1 MKLIKYLKPY
11 WFIAL
16 MTPLFM
22 VIEVVVDLIQPK
34 LMSKI
39 VDEGVLAGN
48 MELIITTGITMM
60 LFVILG
66 GIGGIG
72 SAAFSSATSQSFAM
86 DLRNDVFKKTMHLSF
101 QQTDKFTTGSLVTR
115 LTNDITMVQNLVNQI
130 LRMMVRTGMLF
141 VGGIVMVLS
150 LNVKFGLVLA
160 AVLPLQALGT
170 YIVLKKGSPLFKV
183 VQKKLDKV
191 NAVVQENVSGARVV
205 KAYTREDHEKERF
218 YSANE
223 DLIGVTMRVQKLMA
237 TAMPLL
243 SILMNITVLLI
254 IYMGGLQ
261 VQARQMQVGEVMA
274 AVTYISQI
282 LHGVMMF
289 SMMFQVFS
297 RASASASRLIEVL
310 ETEPVIHNGSLSLST
325 EQKEKGTVRFENAS
339 FHYPNTT
346 GRPVLQG
353 INLEVRPGEMV
364 AVLGATGSGKSSM
377 VNLVPRFYDTTEGRV
392 LVDGVDVKEYSL
404 DGLREKVG
412 MVLQTSELFAGTIL
426 DNIRWGNENAT
437 EEEVI
442 EAAKIAQADEFIQ
455 SFPDG
460 YQTQITQKGA
470 SLSGGQKQR
479 LSIAR
484 AILKKPEI
492 LIFDDSTS
500 ALDLGTEARLQK
512 AMRQS
517 LKGTTVI
524 MIAQRVASV
533 MGADRIAV
541 IENGTIADC
550 GSHYELLE
558 RSPLY
563 QDIYNSQIRKGEV
576 GNE

>member
-48 MELIITTGITMM
+48 MELIVSTGIVM
-60 LFVILG
+60 LLLVVLG

-86 DLRNDVFKKTMHLSF
+86 DLRNDVFKRTMHLSF

-141 VGGIVMVLS
+141 VGGIFMVLS

-170 YIVLKKGSPLFKV
+170 YIVLKKGGPLFKV

-205 KAYTREDHEKERF
+205 KAYTREDHEKGRF
-218 YSANE
+218 HEANE
-223 DLIGVTMRVQKLMA
+223 DLIDITMRVQKLMA

-243 SILMNITVLLI
+243 SILMNATVLAI

-310 ETEPVIHNGSLSLST
+310 ETEP
-325 EQKEKGTVRFENAS
+325 
-339 FHYPNTT
+339 P
-346 GRPVLQG
+346 PC
-353 INLEVRPGEMV
+353 
-364 AVLGATGSGKSSM
+364 
-377 VNLVPRFYDTTEGRV
+377 PRAE
-392 LVDGVDVKEYSL
+392 
-404 DGLREKVG
+404 
-412 MVLQTSELFAGTIL
+412 
-426 DNIRWGNENAT
+426 
-437 EEEVI
+437 
-442 EAAKIAQADEFIQ
+442 EAA
-455 SFPDG
+455 
-460 YQTQITQKGA
+460 
-470 SLSGGQKQR
+470 
-479 LSIAR
+479 
-484 AILKKPEI
+484 
-492 LIFDDSTS
+492 S
-500 ALDLGTEARLQK
+500 AL
-512 AMRQS
+512 
-517 LKGTTVI
+517 
-524 MIAQRVASV
+524 
-533 MGADRIAV
+533 
-541 IENGTIADC
+541 
-550 GSHYELLE
+550 
-558 RSPLY
+558 
-563 QDIYNSQIRKGEV
+563 
-576 GNE
+576 

>member
-39 VDEGVLAGN
+39 VDDGVLAGN

-141 VGGIVMVLS
+141 IGGVVMVLS

-205 KAYTREDHEKERF
+205 KAYTREEHEKERF

-223 DLIGVTMRVQKLMA
+223 DLIGITMRVQKLMA

-243 SILMNITVLLI
+243 SILMNVTVLLI

-310 ETEPVIHNGSLSLST
+310 ETEPAIHDGNRSLPP
-325 EQKEKGTVRFENAS
+325 EQKEKGTVCFENAS

-364 AVLGATGSGKSSM
+364 AVLGATGSGKSSL

-392 LVDGVDVKEYSL
+392 LVDGVDVKEYTL

-426 DNIRWGNENAT
+426 DNIRWGNESAT

-442 EAAKIAQADEFIQ
+442 AAAKIAQADEFIQ

-541 IENGTIADC
+541 IENGAIADC

>member
-39 VDEGVLAGN
+39 VDDGVLAGN

-141 VGGIVMVLS
+141 VGGVVMVLS

-205 KAYTREDHEKERF
+205 KAYTREEHEKERF

-223 DLIGVTMRVQKLMA
+223 DLIGITMRVQKLMA

-243 SILMNITVLLI
+243 SILMNVTVLLI

-310 ETEPVIHNGSLSLST
+310 ETEPAIHDGNRSLPP
-325 EQKEKGTVRFENAS
+325 EQKEKGTVCFENAS

-364 AVLGATGSGKSSM
+364 AVLGATGSGKSSL

-392 LVDGVDVKEYSL
+392 LVDGVDVKEYTL

-426 DNIRWGNENAT
+426 DNIRWGNEDAT

-442 EAAKIAQADEFIQ
+442 AAAKIAQADEFIQ

-541 IENGTIADC
+541 IENGAIADC

>member
-48 MELIITTGITMM
+48 MELIVSTGIVM
-60 LFVILG
+60 LLLVVLG

-86 DLRNDVFKKTMHLSF
+86 DLRNDVFKRTMHLSF

-141 VGGIVMVLS
+141 VGGIFMVLS

-170 YIVLKKGSPLFKV
+170 YIVLKKGGPLFKV

-205 KAYTREDHEKERF
+205 KAYTREDHEKGRF
-218 YSANE
+218 HEANE
-223 DLIGVTMRVQKLMA
+223 DLIDITMRVQKLMA

-243 SILMNITVLLI
+243 SILMNATVLAI
-254 IYMGGLQ
+254 FYMGGLQ

-310 ETEPVIHNGSLSLST
+310 ETEPVIHDGTAALSKGGRGSVSF
-325 EQKEKGTVRFENAS
+325 VNAS

-353 INLEVRPGEMV
+353 INLEIKPGEMV
-364 AVLGATGSGKSSM
+364 AVLGATGSGKSSL
-377 VNLVPRFYDTTEGRV
+377 VNLVPRFYDTTEGSV
-392 LVDGVDVKEYSL
+392 LVDGTDVKDYTL
-404 DGLREKVG
+404 DGLRGKVG
-412 MVLQTSELFAGTIL
+412 MVLQTSELFAGSII
-426 DNIRWGNENAT
+426 DNIRWGNEDAT
-437 EEEVI
+437 EEEVVA
-442 EAAKIAQADEFIQ
+442 AAKIAQADEFI
-455 SFPDG
+455 SAFPDG
-460 YQTQITQKGA
+460 YQTMITQKGA

-479 LSIAR
+479 ISIAR

-512 AMRQS
+512 AMRES

-541 IENGTIADC
+541 IENGSIADC
-550 GSHYELLE
+550 GNHYELLE

-563 QDIYNSQIRKGEV
+563 QDIYNSQIRKGEL

>member
-48 MELIITTGITMM
+48 MELIVSTGIVM
-60 LFVILG
+60 LLLVVLG

-86 DLRNDVFKKTMHLSF
+86 DLRNDVFKRTMHLSF

-141 VGGIVMVLS
+141 VGGIFMVLS

-170 YIVLKKGSPLFKV
+170 YIVLKKGGPLFKV

-205 KAYTREDHEKERF
+205 KAYTREDHEKGRF
-218 YSANE
+218 HEANE
-223 DLIGVTMRVQKLMA
+223 DLIDITIRVQKLMA

-243 SILMNITVLLI
+243 SILMNATVLAI

-310 ETEPVIHNGSLSLST
+310 ETEPVIHDGTVALSGG
-325 EQKEKGTVRFENAS
+325 EKGSVSFVNAS

-364 AVLGATGSGKSSM
+364 AVLGATGSGKSSL
-377 VNLVPRFYDTTEGRV
+377 VNLVPRFYDTTEGSV
-392 LVDGVDVKEYSL
+392 LVDGTDVKDYTL
-404 DGLREKVG
+404 DGLRGKVG
-412 MVLQTSELFAGTIL
+412 MVLQTSELFAGSII
-426 DNIRWGNENAT
+426 DNIRWGNEDAT
-437 EEEVI
+437 EEEVVA
-442 EAAKIAQADEFIQ
+442 AAKIAQADEFI
-455 SFPDG
+455 SAFPDG
-460 YQTQITQKGA
+460 YQTMITQKGA

-479 LSIAR
+479 ISIAR

-512 AMRQS
+512 AMRES

-541 IENGTIADC
+541 IENGSIADC
-550 GSHYELLE
+550 GNHYELLE

-563 QDIYNSQIRKGEV
+563 QDIYNSQIRKGEL

>member
-48 MELIITTGITMM
+48 MELIVSTGIVM
-60 LFVILG
+60 LLLVVLG

-86 DLRNDVFKKTMHLSF
+86 DLRNDVFKRTMHLSF

-141 VGGIVMVLS
+141 VGGIFMVLS

-170 YIVLKKGSPLFKV
+170 YIVLKKGGPLFKV

-205 KAYTREDHEKERF
+205 KAYTREDHEKGRF
-218 YSANE
+218 HEANE
-223 DLIGVTMRVQKLMA
+223 DLIDITIRVQKLMA

-243 SILMNITVLLI
+243 SILMNATVLAI

-310 ETEPVIHNGSLSLST
+310 ETEPVIHDGTVALSGG
-325 EQKEKGTVRFENAS
+325 EKGSVSFVNAS

-364 AVLGATGSGKSSM
+364 AVLGATGSGKSSL
-377 VNLVPRFYDTTEGRV
+377 VNLVPRFYDTTEGSV
-392 LVDGVDVKEYSL
+392 LVDGTDVKDYTL
-404 DGLREKVG
+404 DGLRGKVG
-412 MVLQTSELFAGTIL
+412 MVLQTSELFAGSII
-426 DNIRWGNENAT
+426 DNIRWGNEDAT
-437 EEEVI
+437 EEEVVA
-442 EAAKIAQADEFIQ
+442 AAKIAQADEFI
-455 SFPDG
+455 SAFPDG
-460 YQTQITQKGA
+460 YQTMITQKGA

-479 LSIAR
+479 ISIAR

-512 AMRQS
+512 AMRES

-541 IENGTIADC
+541 IENGSIADC
-550 GSHYELLE
+550 GNHYELLE

-563 QDIYNSQIRKGEV
+563 HDIYNSQLRKGEL

>member
-48 MELIITTGITMM
+48 MELIVSTGIVM
-60 LFVILG
+60 LLLVVLG

-86 DLRNDVFKKTMHLSF
+86 DLRNDVFKRTMHLSF

-141 VGGIVMVLS
+141 VGGIFMVLS

-170 YIVLKKGSPLFKV
+170 YIVLKKGGPLFKV

-205 KAYTREDHEKERF
+205 KAYTREDHEKGRF
-218 YSANE
+218 HEANE
-223 DLIGVTMRVQKLMA
+223 DLIDITIRVQKLMA
-237 TAMPLL
+237 TAIPLL
-243 SILMNITVLLI
+243 SILMNATVLAI

-310 ETEPVIHNGSLSLST
+310 ETEPVIHDGTVALSGG
-325 EQKEKGTVRFENAS
+325 EKGSVSFVNAS

-364 AVLGATGSGKSSM
+364 AVLGATGSGKSSL
-377 VNLVPRFYDTTEGRV
+377 VNLVPRFYDTTEGSV
-392 LVDGVDVKEYSL
+392 LVDGTDVKDYTL
-404 DGLREKVG
+404 DGLRGKVG
-412 MVLQTSELFAGTIL
+412 MVLQTSELFAGSII
-426 DNIRWGNENAT
+426 DNIRWGNEDAT
-437 EEEVI
+437 EEEVVA
-442 EAAKIAQADEFIQ
+442 AAKIAQADEFI
-455 SFPDG
+455 SAFPDG
-460 YQTQITQKGA
+460 YQTMITQKGA

-479 LSIAR
+479 ISIAR

-512 AMRQS
+512 AMRES

-541 IENGTIADC
+541 IENGSIADC
-550 GSHYELLE
+550 GNHYELLE

-563 QDIYNSQIRKGEV
+563 QDIYNSQIRKGEL

>member
-541 IENGTIADC
+541 IENGAIADC

>member
-11 WFIAL
+11 WFVAL

-48 MELIITTGITMM
+48 MELIVSTGIVM
-60 LFVILG
+60 LLLVVLG

-86 DLRNDVFKKTMHLSF
+86 DLRNDVFKRTMHLSF

-141 VGGIVMVLS
+141 VGGIFMVLS

-205 KAYTREDHEKERF
+205 KAYTREDHERDRF
-218 YSANE
+218 HEANE
-223 DLIGVTMRVQKLMA
+223 DLIDVTMRVQKLMA

-243 SILMNITVLLI
+243 SILMNATVLAI

-310 ETEPVIHNGSLSLST
+310 DTEPVIHDGTAALPESGEGSVSF
-325 EQKEKGTVRFENAS
+325 VNAS

-353 INLEVRPGEMV
+353 INLEVKPGEMV
-364 AVLGATGSGKSSM
+364 AVLGATGSGKSSL
-377 VNLVPRFYDTTEGRV
+377 VNLVPRFYDTTEGSV
-392 LVDGVDVKEYSL
+392 LVDGTDVRDYTL
-404 DGLREKVG
+404 DDLRGRVG
-412 MVLQTSELFAGTIL
+412 MVLQTSELFAGTII
-426 DNIRWGNENAT
+426 DNIRWGNEDAT

-442 EAAKIAQADEFIQ
+442 AAAKIAQADDFIS
-455 SFPDG
+455 SFPEG
-460 YQTQITQKGA
+460 YQTMITQKGA

-479 LSIAR
+479 ISIAR

-512 AMRQS
+512 AMREN

-541 IENGTIADC
+541 IENGSIADC

-563 QDIYNSQIRKGEV
+563 QDIYNSQIRKGEP

>member
-442 EAAKIAQADEFIQ
+442 TAAKIAQADEFIQ

>member
-460 YQTQITQKGA
+460 YQTQITQKGP

-541 IENGTIADC
+541 IENGAIADC